1 MASGWGSDGISAE
14 YVSVSVKRVSQAADA
29 LAHLTEISTQIEA
42 AVVLD
47 REGAVQAAT
56 VDDERAGRIASGAL
70 ELFRQADAQREQE
83 LVQLDAALAGG
94 SVFVVRDEERLIAAT
109 TGPGPTAGLVFY
121 DLKSAL
127 RSSRRAEAEAQAE
140 DEARAGEARDD
151 HAEEERCER
160 VGRWRVG
167 AAIGSAAGAV
177 AAAPARRPQPRP
189 ASSSTSRTARS

>member
-1 MASGWGSDGISAE
+1 M
-14 YVSVSVKRVSQAADA
+14 SVSVNGVPQAADA

-47 REGAVQAAT
+47 REGKVQATT
-56 VDDERAGRIASGAL
+56 VDDERAGRIARAAL

-127 RSSRRAEAEAQAE
+127 RSLVAPPAKPKPKPRRAPAK
-140 DEARAGEARDD
+140 R
-151 HAEEERCER
+151 
-160 VGRWRVG
+160 
-167 AAIGSAAGAV
+167 
-177 AAAPARRPQPRP
+177 AAATRKKKDAD
-189 ASSSTSRTARS
+189 A

>member
-1 MASGWGSDGISAE
+1 MP
-14 YVSVSVKRVSQAADA
+14 KAADA

-47 REGAVQAAT
+47 REGSVQAAT
-56 VDDERAGRIASGAL
+56 VDDERAGRIARAAL
-70 ELFRQADAQREQE
+70 ELFRQADAQREQV

-127 RSSRRAEAEAQAE
+127 RSLVEPKPKPKPKPKPRTPAKRATTRRKK
-140 DEARAGEARDD
+140 DD
-151 HAEEERCER
+151 A
-160 VGRWRVG
+160 
-167 AAIGSAAGAV
+167 SA
-177 AAAPARRPQPRP
+177 
-189 ASSSTSRTARS
+189 

>member
-1 MASGWGSDGISAE
+1 MPP
-14 YVSVSVKRVSQAADA
+14 AADA

-47 REGAVQAAT
+47 REGGVQAAT
-56 VDDERAGRIASGAL
+56 VDDERAGRIARAAL

-127 RSSRRAEAEAQAE
+127 RSFAEPKPKPKPKPKPRTPAKRATTRRKK
-140 DEARAGEARDD
+140 DD
-151 HAEEERCER
+151 A
-160 VGRWRVG
+160 
-167 AAIGSAAGAV
+167 SA
-177 AAAPARRPQPRP
+177 
-189 ASSSTSRTARS
+189 

>member
-1 MASGWGSDGISAE
+1 
-14 YVSVSVKRVSQAADA
+14 VPPAADA

-47 REGAVQAAT
+47 REGGVQAAT
-56 VDDERAGRIASGAL
+56 VDDERAGRIARAAL

-83 LVQLDAALAGG
+83 LVQLDAALAG

-127 RSSRRAEAEAQAE
+127 RSFAEPKPKPKPKPKPRTPAKRATTRRKK
-140 DEARAGEARDD
+140 DD
-151 HAEEERCER
+151 A
-160 VGRWRVG
+160 
-167 AAIGSAAGAV
+167 SA
-177 AAAPARRPQPRP
+177 
-189 ASSSTSRTARS
+189 

>member
-1 MASGWGSDGISAE
+1 M
-14 YVSVSVKRVSQAADA
+14 SVSVKRVPKAADA

-47 REGAVQAAT
+47 REGSVQAAT
-56 VDDERAGRIASGAL
+56 VDDERAGRIARAAL
-70 ELFRQADAQREQE
+70 ELFRQADAQREQV

-127 RSSRRAEAEAQAE
+127 RSLVEPKPKPKPKPKPRTPAKRATTT
-140 DEARAGEARDD
+140 RKKDD
-151 HAEEERCER
+151 A
-160 VGRWRVG
+160 
-167 AAIGSAAGAV
+167 SA
-177 AAAPARRPQPRP
+177 
-189 ASSSTSRTARS
+189 